1 MARWHDT
8 EAIMEQENNRLADQL
23 ASKVSRMKMIS
34 LDLKDDVE
42 DDVNY
47 LNEADTDFSSVTG
60 LLGGSVN
67 RFKKMVD
74 SGRGNRKLMCYV
86 IIFLVSL
93 FFILYFIF
101 TRHSS

>member
-34 LDLKDDVE
+34 LDLKEDVDD
-42 DDVNY
+42 DINY
-47 LNEADTDFSSVTG
+47 LNETDNDFSSVTG

-86 IIFLVSL
+86 ILLLVGT
-93 FFILYFIF
+93 FFFFYFILN
-101 TRHSS
+101 RR

>member
-1 MARWHDT
+1 MAWRDT

-34 LDLKDDVE
+34 LDLKEDVDD
-42 DDVNY
+42 DINY
-47 LNEADTDFSSVTG
+47 LNETDNDFSSVTR

-86 IIFLVSL
+86 VLFLVGT
-93 FFILYFIF
+93 FFFFYFILN
-101 TRHSS
+101 RR

>member
-42 DDVNY
+42 DDLSY
-47 LNEADTDFSSVTG
+47 LNETDNDFSSVTS

-86 IIFLVSL
+86 VMFLVGT
-93 FFILYFIF
+93 FFFLYFIF
-101 TRHSS
+101 TRK